1 MTNKE
6 LRDKFIEFFESKK
19 HVNIPS
25 FSLIPENDPTCLF
38 ISAGMQP
45 LIPYLA
51 GEKHPEGNR
60 LCNFQK
66 CIRTND
72 IDEVGDDTH
81 LTFFEMLGNW
91 SLGDYFKEDSIKWS
105 YEFLTS
111 EKYLNLDKNYL
122 AVTCY
127 KGNKKYN
134 IPKDTESY
142 DLWVKNGISPKKMA
156 FLGDDDN
163 WWPKIDM
170 NGLCGPDTEI
180 FYWTGDSTPPLEF
193 DPEDDNWVEIW
204 NNVFMQYKFDNGK
217 ISELENKNVDT
228 GMGLERV
235 LCVVN
240 NYNNIYESELFKD
253 VILELEKLSGKL
265 YKNFISQMRII
276 ADHARTATFILS
288 EKNKITPSNSDKGY
302 ILRRLIRKVVRL
314 AKEIGI
320 PENISITSNLA
331 EIYIKKF
338 KNIYPELLE
347 NKDFIISE
355 LKKEEDKFELTL
367 DNGIKEFNKAVKI
380 LKNNNKKIIP
390 GDVVFRLYDTYGF
403 PFELTKNMAKIENLN
418 ISEEDFCNRFKKHQE
433 VSKKGSD
440 KKFKG
445 GLADNNYETVKLHT
459 TAHLLIEALRRVL
472 GDHVFQRGANI
483 TQERLRFDF
492 SHPNKLT
499 EEEIEKIE
507 NLVNKKIKEKI
518 PVICKEMCLDDAK
531 KCGAM
536 GIFDNKYGNN
546 VKVYQIGDFSNEI
559 CGGPHVEN
567 TSELGVFKIKKQESS
582 SAGVRRIKAV
592 LLKE

>member
-6 LRDKFIEFFESKK
+6 LRDKFIEFFKSKN
-19 HVNIPS
+19 HINISS

-45 LIPYLA
+45 LVPYLA
-51 GEKHPEGNR
+51 GEKHPESNR

-91 SLGDYFKEDSIKWS
+91 SLGDYFKKDSINWS

-122 AVTCY
+122 AFTCY
-127 KGNKKYN
+127 IGNEKYK

-142 DLWVKNGISPKKMA
+142 DLWIKNGISEKRIV
-156 FLGDDDN
+156 FLGDNDN
-163 WWPKIDM
+163 WWPKMNM

-180 FYWTGDSTPPLEF
+180 FYWTGDSTPPEKF
-193 DPEDDNWVEIW
+193 DPEDNKWVEIW
-204 NNVFMQYKFDNGK
+204 NNVFMQYKFNNGK
-217 ISELENKNVDT
+217 ISELKNKNVDT

-235 LCVVN
+235 LCIVN
-240 NYNNIYESELFKD
+240 KYDNIYESELFND
-253 VILELEKLSGKL
+253 IILELEKLSGKS
-265 YKNFISQMRII
+265 YKNFKSQMRII
-276 ADHARTATFILS
+276 ADHTRAATFILS

-314 AKEIGI
+314 SKEIGI
-320 PENISITSNLA
+320 PENISITSNIS

-347 NKDFIISE
+347 NKNFIISE

-367 DNGIKEFNKAVKI
+367 DNGIKEFNKAVNI
-380 LKNNNKKIIP
+380 LKNNNEKIIP
-390 GDVVFRLYDTYGF
+390 GDIVFRLYDTYGF
-403 PFELTKNMAKIENLN
+403 PVELTKNMAEIEGLD
-418 ISEEDFCNRFKKHQE
+418 ISEDDFCDRFKKHQE
-433 VSKKGSD
+433 ISKKGSE

-492 SHPNKLT
+492 SHPEKLT
-499 EEEIEKIE
+499 EEELQKIE
-507 NLVNKKIKEKI
+507 DLVNKKIQENI
-518 PVICKEMCLDDAK
+518 PVLCKEMCLDDAK

-536 GIFDNKYGNN
+536 GIFDDKYDNN

-559 CGGPHVEN
+559 CGGPHVKN
-567 TSELGVFKIKKQESS
+567 TSELGIFKITKQESS

-592 LLKE
+592 LLKQ